1 MLRVESQPSASAH
14 SPGRVQSCSYKWISD
29 IGGDLSQLQGKSVS
43 HSLSREDDGLCQQK
57 MAGDVSCVPG
67 RQQRTCV
74 TIRSHRLLPP
84 TPHFSFLRTPRS
96 VQFENGNPLFYLK
109 LGSLA
114 LLHQKGD
121 SLSRQQ
127 LVPSL
132 ITVRQEP
139 KHGCQLRTPLACQ
152 TSDQQHFSIR
162 HTRSH
167 EQEPLNVFASV
178 GMRVGF
184 AEAVMGAVRQET
196 LKRPE
201 PQCWSSWRVVRK
213 QLATAWT
220 ESPRREGPVLD
231 TKPAAFL
238 CQVPVGR
245 AQRAL

>member
-1 MLRVESQPSASAH
+1 MPLSPITPRRMGGSHVDVSKCFRLKVSPVPVPTALGESRAA
-14 SPGRVQSCSYKWISD
+14 SYKRISD

-74 TIRSHRLLPP
+74 MIRSHRLLPP
-84 TPHFSFLRTPRS
+84 TPHFSFLRAPRS

-114 LLHQKGD
+114 LLHRKGD

-139 KHGCQLRTPLACQ
+139 KHGCQQRTPFACQ

-167 EQEPLNVFASV
+167 EQEPLNVSLCGNGSWFCRSSHGGCATGDLKVARASV
-178 GMRVGF
+178 LV
-184 AEAVMGAVRQET
+184 
-196 LKRPE
+196 L
-201 PQCWSSWRVVRK
+201 
-213 QLATAWT
+213 L
-220 ESPRREGPVLD
+220 EGGP
-231 TKPAAFL
+231 
-238 CQVPVGR
+238 
-245 AQRAL
+245 